1 MKTAMCTLV
10 ILRRPDHDWPLLI
23 AANRDEMA
31 DRPWLAPGR
40 HWPDRDNVIAGQD
53 ELAGGTW
60 LALNDDGVVA
70 GVLNRRGSLGPA
82 DDKRSRGEL
91 PLEACD
97 HAEARAAAEA
107 LAELDPQSYRAFN
120 LIVADARDA
129 FWLAAREGSVAMRVE
144 PLPVGLS
151 MITAHDLNDRES
163 PRQRYHRPRFEA
175 APAPDP
181 EGNGGDGDWF
191 AWEALMASRD
201 ADAERGPRGAM
212 CVTTDY
218 GFGTVSSSLVAVPS
232 MERRFNGAR
241 ARWRFSPGAPGQA
254 AYGPVEL

>member
-1 MKTAMCTLV
+1 MKAAMCTLV
-10 ILRRPDHDWPLLI
+10 ILRRPDHDWPLI
-23 AANRDEMA
+23 VAANRDEMA
-31 DRPWLAPGR
+31 DRPWAAPAR
-40 HWPDRDNVIAGQD
+40 HWPDRENVVAGLD

-60 LALNDDGVVA
+60 LAMNDDGLVA

-82 DDKRSRGEL
+82 ENRRSRGEL

-107 LAELDPQSYRAFN
+107 LTQLDPHAYRAFN

-151 MITAHDLNDRES
+151 MVTAYDLNDRES
-163 PRQRYHRPRFEA
+163 PRQRFHRPRFEA

-181 EGNGGDGDWF
+181 EHDDWF
-191 AWEALMASRD
+191 AWEALMASTD
-201 ADAERGPRGAM
+201 ADPARGARGAM
-212 CVTTDY
+212 RVRTDY
-218 GFGTVSSSLVAVPS
+218 GFATVSSSLIAVPS
-232 MERRFNGAR
+232 AERRFNGA
-241 ARWRFSPGAPGQA
+241 AAHWRFAPGAPGEA
-254 AYGPVEL
+254 AYGPVAA